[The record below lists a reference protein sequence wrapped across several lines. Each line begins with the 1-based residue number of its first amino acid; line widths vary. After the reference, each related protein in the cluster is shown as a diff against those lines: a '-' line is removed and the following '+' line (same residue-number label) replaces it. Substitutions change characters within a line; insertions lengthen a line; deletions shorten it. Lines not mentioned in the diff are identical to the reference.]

1 MLPRF
6 IFHSFSNE
14 GSCRCAKCRQFKR
27 SQIFVPSSPS
37 FGRGFDSHRPL
48 RTIDSIWVAGFIYT
62 VAGTPKT
69 PGYRAADEGAVAT
82 AAELNQPWSI
92 FVDGFGN
99 LFIADSNNHIVRE
112 VPGLTSSTMAAGNI
126 YTVAG
131 TPGQFG
137 FSNDGTAAT
146 SALLNFPI
154 GVTVDPA
161 GNLFISDGGDQRA
174 QRLASKPYLHR
185 GPHRCGVAETDR
197 GADQET
203 TTEHIICVAFSFLPR
218 THILCAAPGVSL
230 WLKPMLFSTSAKVAG
245 VTEWQTLRT

>member
-1 MLPRF
+1 MCPV
-6 IFHSFSNE
+6 
-14 GSCRCAKCRQFKR
+14 R
-27 SQIFVPSSPS
+27 SVTYVS
-37 FGRGFDSHRPL
+37 GRS
-48 RTIDSIWVAGFIYT
+48 DSIWVAGFIYA

-112 VPGLTSSTMAAGNI
+112 VPALTSSTMAVGNI

-146 SALLNFPI
+146 SALLNFPV

-161 GNLFISDGGDQRA
+161 GNLFISDGGD
-174 QRLASKPYLHR
+174 
-185 GPHRCGVAETDR
+185 
-197 GADQET
+197 
-203 TTEHIICVAFSFLPR
+203 
-218 THILCAAPGVSL
+218 
-230 WLKPMLFSTSAKVAG
+230 SAG
-245 VTEWQTLRT
+245 